1 MHTDLYGK
9 TCFKLGLHHHSTR
22 SDGRLTPE
30 EIAEKYC
37 SADYD
42 AIAITDHWVFGEE
55 STLKG
60 FPVLSGC
67 EYHTGIRDG
76 NEGVYHILCL
86 MPDREPQ
93 LDRTMSPQQII
104 DGIHAAGGLAVLAHP
119 AWSLNSPEKIKALR
133 DLDGIE
139 IFNTVSERGNSR
151 RGDSSLLV
159 DLLASEGYFYPL
171 LAADDSHFYEA
182 SGNFAD
188 SCTAFIVVS
197 CDTLAPNAIKDAIK
211 AGNFYA
217 STGPEIHMT
226 VENGIAR
233 VDCSEATEIVFLSN
247 FVYMNNRVITGENLT
262 SGEYTI
268 QPGETYIRAYVTDS
282 LGRRAWSCPVKL

>member
-1 MHTDLYGK
+1 MRTDLYGK

-55 STLKG
+55 STRKG
-60 FPVLSGC
+60 LPVLSGC

-262 SGEYTI
+262 SGE
-268 QPGETYIRAYVTDS
+268 
-282 LGRRAWSCPVKL
+282 